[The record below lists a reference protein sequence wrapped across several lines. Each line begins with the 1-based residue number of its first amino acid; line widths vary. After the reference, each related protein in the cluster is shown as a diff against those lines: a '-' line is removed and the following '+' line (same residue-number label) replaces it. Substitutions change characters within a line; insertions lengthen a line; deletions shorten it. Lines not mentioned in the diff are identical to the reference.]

1 MSTVIRTLLALDGGL
16 VRGALAYVLSAQPDI
31 DVVAQLEP
39 GADVWGRTAALEPD
53 VAVVDMP
60 TVGAGRRLPC
70 RALVLAAPR
79 EARALSAALR
89 RQAHVCGFLG
99 HQVSP
104 ERIVAGVRR
113 LARGEPV
120 ADPELVVAALN
131 RSNPLTEREMQV
143 LQIAA
148 SGWPAKEIARE
159 LCLSPGTV
167 RNYLS
172 RALSKVGA
180 RTRIEAVRIARDAGW
195 IWQ

>member
-1 MSTVIRTLLALDGGL
+1 MCTVIRTLLVLDGGL
-16 VRGALAYVLSAQPDI
+16 VRGALAFVLSAQPDI
-31 DVVAQLEP
+31 DVVAQIEP
-39 GADVWGRTAALEPD
+39 GADVWNRAAALEPD
-53 VAVVDMP
+53 VSVVDMAA
-60 TVGAGRRLPC
+60 VGAGPRFPC
-70 RALVLAAPR
+70 RTLVLAAPR

-89 RQAHVCGFLG
+89 YQAHTCGFLG
-99 HQVSP
+99 HQVP
-104 ERIVAGVRR
+104 PDRIVAGVRR
-113 LARGEPV
+113 LAGGEPV

-148 SGWPAKEIARE
+148 TGWPAKEIARE

-195 IWQ
+195 ILQ